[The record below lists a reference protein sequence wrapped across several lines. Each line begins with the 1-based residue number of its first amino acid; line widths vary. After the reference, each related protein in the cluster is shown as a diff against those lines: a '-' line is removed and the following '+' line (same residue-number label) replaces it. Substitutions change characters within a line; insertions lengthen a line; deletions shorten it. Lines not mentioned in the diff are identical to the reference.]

1 MFVYSVKANTLKLI
15 GCILA
20 AAIIL
25 TALVIFIPNDEAIA
39 VSAGDGK
46 VVYTNAKDND
56 GRINFLSQFGY
67 SVKPTPIDEVTVTL
81 PSEFDTVFAG
91 YNELQK
97 LQGLDLSRYKRK
109 EVVRYTYEVT
119 NYEGYEGKVLAN
131 LLIYRG
137 RVIGGDICTESAE
150 GFIHEFLKTTHL

>member
-1 MFVYSVKANTLKLI
+1 MFIYSVKASTLKLL
-15 GCILA
+15 GCVIA
-20 AAIIL
+20 AALIL
-25 TALVIFIPNDEAIA
+25 TALVVFLPEAPSVT
-39 VSAGDGK
+39 VSADNGK
-46 VVYTNAKDND
+46 TVYTDAKDNE
-56 GRINFLSQFGY
+56 GRIRFLSQFGWT
-67 SVKPTPIDEVTVTL
+67 VANEPIEEKKVTV

-150 GFIHEFLKTTHL
+150 GFIHGFLKTTHL